1 LLAAEP
7 TAVIPSDFEL
17 KAPGAPERII
27 PDDCRRSAAAGE
39 IVVCGRN
46 PDQYRARELKPP
58 NGIEVHEPGVVGL
71 DIGGVRIEPKLEEVQ
86 MPQGQISK
94 RVMVTVKV
102 AF

>member
-1 LLAAEP
+1 M
-7 TAVIPSDFEL
+7 IPSDFEL

-58 NGIEVHEPGVVGL
+58 KGIEVKAPGVIGRYVGNAR
-71 DIGGVRIEPKLEEVQ
+71 VEPLLEELA

-94 RVMVTVKV
+94 RIMITVKV